1 MELRN
6 VRAEK
11 NKAFQHDPYGFFT
24 IFVDHDRKLIRVEFY
39 EPVRGDVLTPTVPN
53 VKNSRLVRIIEGAT
67 AEEVRHTVCRLG
79 LLSRLEHAAYLG
91 SELAKAELA
100 LKYDVEYEQDKE
112 IRLRDNEE

>member
-1 MELRN
+1 MDIN
-6 VRAEK
+6 KVRAER
-11 NKAFQHDPYGFFT
+11 NKMFQHDPYGFFT
-24 IFVDHDRKLIRVEFY
+24 IFVDHDKKLIRVEFY
-39 EPVRGDVLTPTVPN
+39 EPLRGDVLVPAAPN

-100 LKYDVEYEQDKE
+100 LKYEVEYEQDKE
-112 IRLRDNEE
+112 IIIRK